1 MEDRCLSAERRENGA
16 RTGLLLVILLY
27 PYQKLLIF
35 RIAGIRAVSFLKDIH
50 LSRASRIYIVCS
62 VSTVF
67 RIKFLREMTN
77 AYNHKN
83 HKIIQK
89 RFTNN
94 TCILE
99 YLF

>member
-1 MEDRCLSAERRENGA
+1 MEDRCLSEERRKTGA

-27 PYQKLLIF
+27 PCQKLLVF
-35 RIAGIRAVSFLKDIH
+35 RIAEIRAVSFLKDIH

-77 AYNHKN
+77 VYNRK
-83 HKIIQK
+83 K
-89 RFTNN
+89 
-94 TCILE
+94 
-99 YLF
+99 

>member
-1 MEDRCLSAERRENGA
+1 MFKRGAKKNGA

-27 PYQKLLIF
+27 PCQKLLVF
-35 RIAGIRAVSFLKDIH
+35 RIIGIRAVSFLKDIH

-67 RIKFLREMTN
+67 GIKILREMTN

-83 HKIIQK
+83 HKINPK

-94 TCILE
+94 ILE
-99 YLF
+99 YLL

>member
-1 MEDRCLSAERRENGA
+1 MEDRCLSEERRKNGA
-16 RTGLLLVILLY
+16 RTGLLPVILLY
-27 PYQKLLIF
+27 PCQKLLVF

-83 HKIIQK
+83 HKITPK

-94 TCILE
+94 MLQ
-99 YLF
+99 YLL